1 MRYAEVA
8 RVLLR
13 LLDGGRAAEVD
24 SRWAA
29 DDGVAADERA
39 AAAAELLR
47 ATRPLPGENGDGT
60 AFIQAAKAA
69 PYRVG
74 QPDAPGEETEELP
87 MKTRYGDPVGEAAA
101 PRRGTYPE
109 PREKY
114 KPRQTPE
121 DAERALEERQ
131 RLSAALEALSSG
143 RLRGLLP
150 GEGRRNNGAA
160 KDGVPNAGNYGA
172 AEGGA
177 PGTRNYGAAEGGV
190 PNAGNYG
197 AAESRAP
204 SAGNYGAAA
213 LRSGDARTDTAGSGA
228 RARDFDRPSSGAYSG
243 DDPEAVSEF
252 FRRDSRRYDAGFG
265 GG

>member
-8 RVLLR
+8 RALLR

-74 QPDAPGEETEELP
+74 QPGAPGEETEELP
-87 MKTRYGDPVGEAAA
+87 MKTRYGDPVWEAAA
-101 PRRGTYPE
+101 SRRGTDPE

-121 DAERALEERQ
+121 DAESALEERQ

-150 GEGRRNNGAA
+150 GEGGGNNGAA
-160 KDGVPNAGNYGA
+160 KGGVSNAGNYGA
-172 AEGGA
+172 AEGG
-177 PGTRNYGAAEGGV
+177 T
-190 PNAGNYG
+190 
-197 AAESRAP
+197 P
-204 SAGNYGAAA
+204 SAGSYGAAA

>member
-101 PRRGTYPE
+101 PRRGTDPE
-109 PREKY
+109 PQEKY
-114 KPRQTPE
+114 KLRQTPE
-121 DAERALEERQ
+121 DAEHALEERQ

-150 GEGRRNNGAA
+150 GEGGGNNGAA

-172 AEGGA
+172 AEGGV
-177 PGTRNYGAAEGGV
+177 PGTRNYGAAEGG
-190 PNAGNYG
+190 
-197 AAESRAP
+197 AP

-213 LRSGDARTDTAGSGA
+213 LRSGDARTDAAGSGA
-228 RARDFDRPSSGAYSG
+228 MARDFNRPSSGAYSG